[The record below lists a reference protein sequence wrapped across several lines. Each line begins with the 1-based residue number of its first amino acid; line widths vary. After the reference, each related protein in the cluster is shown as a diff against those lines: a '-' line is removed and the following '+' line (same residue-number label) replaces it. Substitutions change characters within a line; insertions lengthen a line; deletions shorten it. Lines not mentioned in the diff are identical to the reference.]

1 MIPIFFA
8 SGNNSLINFKF
19 SVIGAAPLVPVTLG
33 IPTSPALF
41 GSVTEPNI
49 TGVSFPI
56 WFLAAC
62 AVGVV
67 IANTKSFLSAA
78 NCCIIRVWLLMS
90 LFAILSS

>member
-56 WFLAAC
+56 
-62 AVGVV
+62 
-67 IANTKSFLSAA
+67 
-78 NCCIIRVWLLMS
+78 
-90 LFAILSS
+90 